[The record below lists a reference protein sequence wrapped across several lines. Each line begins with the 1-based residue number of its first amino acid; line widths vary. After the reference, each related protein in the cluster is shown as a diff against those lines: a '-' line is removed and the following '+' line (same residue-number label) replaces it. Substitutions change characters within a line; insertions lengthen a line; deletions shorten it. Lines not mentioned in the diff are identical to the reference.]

1 MRDIIAAYNDL
12 AVGRPEL
19 AEASQAQLDEVLIPR
34 HLHFGGRP
42 LATVLRPH
50 FLTRAEYQ
58 YIRHEGALL
67 LAAFDRA
74 YQRLLADAGFRA
86 QMDLT
91 PEEEDVV
98 QIDPGYA
105 TPTPTG
111 RIDTFFVHGG
121 TLQAVEYNAETPAA
135 TAYEDELSD
144 VFLGLPL
151 MSEFGKKYYVQPLAA
166 RWQLLGVLRDLWSEA
181 GGRGKP
187 QIAIIDWDNVPTY
200 SEFEL
205 WQEYFARQGYQAI
218 ITTPQAVEYRGGKL
232 YSGDFR
238 IDVIYKRV
246 LGSELLEAY
255 GVNHPIIHALRDRA
269 VVMFNP
275 FRCKLLHK
283 KMSFTLLSDDANAGM
298 YTGEQLRAI
307 REHIPW
313 TRKVAEMRTTRDGQT
328 VDLVPHILA
337 AKDGLVLK
345 PNDEYGGKGVVIGW
359 ETSAADWERA
369 VQEALQTSYVVQAK
383 VNIARED
390 YPMWADG
397 QVVVGERLVD
407 LDPFIWKGQYVHGAL
422 TRLSAQTLLNVTA
435 GGGSTVPTLLVEPR
449 DV

>member
-1 MRDIIAAYNDL
+1 MRDIISQFNDL
-12 AVGRPEL
+12 AVRRADL
-19 AEASQAQLDEVLIPR
+19 AEASQAQLDATLVPR

-50 FLTRAEYQ
+50 FLTQAEYD
-58 YIRHEGALL
+58 YVRHEGALL
-67 LAAFDRA
+67 LGAFDRA
-74 YQRLLADAGFRA
+74 YRRLLADADFRA

-91 PEEEDVV
+91 PEEETLIQVY
-98 QIDPGYA
+98 PGYD

-144 VFLGLPL
+144 VFLNLPL
-151 MSEFGKKYYVQPLAA
+151 MTEFGKDYYIQPLTA
-166 RWQLLGVLRDLWSEA
+166 RWQLIGVLRDLWWES
-181 GGRGKP
+181 GGRGMP
-187 QIAIIDWDNVPTY
+187 QVAIVDWDNVPTY

-205 WQEYFARQGYQAI
+205 WQDYFTRHGIQAI
-218 ITTPQAVEYRGGKL
+218 ITTPQAVEYRQGAL

-246 LGSELLEAY
+246 LGSELLQAY
-255 GVNHPIIHALRDRA
+255 GLNHPILDAYRDGK

-275 FRCKLLHK
+275 YRCKLLHK
-283 KMSFTLLSDDANAGM
+283 KMSFAVLSDDANQGLFTA
-298 YTGEQLRAI
+298 EQQRAI

-313 TRKVAEMRTTRDGQT
+313 TRKVAEMKTTRDGQS
-328 VDLVPHILA
+328 VDLIPHIVQD
-337 AKDGLVLK
+337 KDDLVLK

-359 ETSAADWERA
+359 ESSPGEWETA
-369 VQEALQTSYVVQAK
+369 VQDALKTSYIVQAK

-390 YPMWADG
+390 YPAWANG
-397 QVVVGERLVD
+397 QVVIGERLVD
-407 LDPFIWKGQYVHGAL
+407 LDPFVWRGQYVHGAL

-435 GGGSTVPTLLVEPR
+435 GGGSTVPTLLIEPR
-449 DV
+449 A